1 MTTMTKSLLVGSAL
15 LFASACFAARPLPE
29 NPGLTDARQPAL
41 PAKGEELSLFGLEE
55 RLRETNALTPL
66 RKEALRTE
74 IDALVVRFRHA
85 RALGR
90 ANVAALRPSYDR
102 LMAKMQAMLTDDP
115 QLAADVTVSKEP
127 IWGTLADRS
136 QSASL
141 R

>member
-1 MTTMTKSLLVGSAL
+1 MTTATKSLLAASAL
-15 LFASACFAARPLPE
+15 AFASVCFAAQPLPE
-29 NPGLTDARQPAL
+29 NPGLTEARQPAL
-41 PAKGEELSLFGLEE
+41 PAKGDELSLFGLEE

-66 RKEALRTE
+66 RKEALRIE
-74 IDALVVRFRHA
+74 IDGLVVRFRHA
-85 RALGR
+85 RAQGG
-90 ANVAALRPSYDR
+90 AAVAALRPSYER
-102 LMAKMQAMLTDDP
+102 LMARMQAMLKDDP